1 MKKECHEGGFVVL
14 EFLLSLP
21 VLVLIVLGLCFGVT
35 AASRNY
41 LVVRAQEEVQREV
54 QLAMVRVVDDCMS
67 GTSLRRGSTEES
79 VRIYSGDRP
88 VAEYLVNEDAKHVRK
103 LVKNMTNFP
112 ITGNHEW
119 ALVVVTSF
127 GFAEVDPVERPGL
140 YRIWLEAKSKKAGG
154 VPYRLTTEIYLPQ
167 AAPGGIP

>member
-119 ALVVVTSF
+119 ALVV
-127 GFAEVDPVERPGL
+127 GPGL

-154 VPYRLTTEIYLPQ
+154 APYKLTTEIYLPP
-167 AAPGGIP
+167 AAPGGVP